1 MTSVGSYYKEPT
13 SIRRQFTVY
22 PYYASGVNTFFTV
35 QNNTLYRAQADLSG
49 VDYVIARDLGTEMAI
64 TGVDAN
70 LLNLWTSEGDPAAN
84 FINATILKSGSA
96 RKFQVLSMVSGLSG
110 LEDPTFP
117 LGVLN
122 FAEPTS
128 RLYYTNG
135 SNADAPYYNS
145 NGNYATG
152 GEAYMD
158 GQHYNGLFDITGNGG
173 SLYSNNS
180 NFPLTTRTPINDLL
194 IVGSGNT
201 TIFTNTTQN
210 LPFGT
215 FWAMNDPIVVGYEW
229 SGFPVSRAIKN
240 RIDETTL
247 F

>member
-1 MTSVGSYYKEPT
+1 MTSVASYYKEPT
-13 SIRRQFTVY
+13 NIRRQFTVY

-49 VDYVIARDLGTEMAI
+49 VDFVIARDLGTEMAI
-64 TGVDAN
+64 TGVDQN
-70 LLNLWTSEGDPAAN
+70 LLNLWTSQSQFSD
-84 FINATILKSGSA
+84 FTSATILKTGSA

-110 LEDPTFP
+110 IEDPTISPENFP
-117 LGVLN
+117 
-122 FAEPTS
+122 EPTS
-128 RLYYTNG
+128 RLFYTTS
-135 SNADAPYYNS
+135 SNVGNDAY
-145 NGNYATG
+145 NGNYGTG

-158 GQHYNGLFDITGNGG
+158 SQNYNGLFDVTGNGANLIDTG
-173 SLYSNNS
+173 
-180 NFPLTTRTPINDLL
+180 NFPLSTATPINELL

-215 FWAMNDPIVVGYEW
+215 FWAMNDPIVIGYNF
-229 SGFPVSRAIKN
+229 SDVPLSRAIKN

>member
-1 MTSVGSYYKEPT
+1 MTSVQSYYKEPT

-49 VDYVIARDLGTEMAI
+49 VDFVIARDLGTEMAI
-64 TGVDAN
+64 TGVDQN
-70 LLNLWTSEGDPAAN
+70 LLNLWTSQTEYSD
-84 FINATILKSGSA
+84 FTNATILKTGSA

-110 LEDPTFP
+110 IETQEIP
-117 LGVLN
+117 LGALP
-122 FAEPTS
+122 EPTS
-128 RLYYTNG
+128 RLFYTNS
-135 SNADAPYYNS
+135 SNAGNDAY
-145 NGNYATG
+145 NGNYGTG

-158 GQHYNGLFDITGNGG
+158 SQNYNGLFDVTGNGANLIDSG
-173 SLYSNNS
+173 
-180 NFPLTTRTPINDLL
+180 NFPSSTATPINELL

-215 FWAMNDPIVVGYEW
+215 FWAMNDPIVIGYNF
-229 SGFPVSRAIKN
+229 SGIPLSRAIKN

>member
-1 MTSVGSYYKEPT
+1 MTSVASYYKEPT
-13 SIRRQFTVY
+13 NIRRQFTVY

-49 VDYVIARDLGTEMAI
+49 VDFVIARDLGTEMAI
-64 TGVDAN
+64 TGVDQN
-70 LLNLWTSEGDPAAN
+70 LLNLWTSQSQFSD
-84 FINATILKSGSA
+84 FTSATILKTGSA

-110 LEDPTFP
+110 IEDPTIPTGVFP
-117 LGVLN
+117 
-122 FAEPTS
+122 EPTS
-128 RLYYTNG
+128 RLFYTTS
-135 SNADAPYYNS
+135 SNVGNDAY
-145 NGNYATG
+145 NGNYGTG

-158 GQHYNGLFDITGNGG
+158 SQNYNGLFDVTGNGANLIDTG
-173 SLYSNNS
+173 
-180 NFPLTTRTPINDLL
+180 NFPLSTATPINELL

-215 FWAMNDPIVVGYEW
+215 FWAMNDPIVIGYNF
-229 SGFPVSRAIKN
+229 SDVPLSRAIKN

>member
-1 MTSVGSYYKEPT
+1 MTSVASYYKEPT
-13 SIRRQFTVY
+13 NIRRQFTVY

-49 VDYVIARDLGTEMAI
+49 VDFVIARDLGTEMAI
-64 TGVDAN
+64 TGVDQN
-70 LLNLWTSEGDPAAN
+70 LLNLWTSQSQFSD
-84 FINATILKSGSA
+84 FTSATILKTGSA

-110 LEDPTFP
+110 IEDPTISPENFP
-117 LGVLN
+117 
-122 FAEPTS
+122 EPTS
-128 RLYYTNG
+128 RLFYTTS
-135 SNADAPYYNS
+135 SNVGNDAY
-145 NGNYATG
+145 NGNYGTG

-158 GQHYNGLFDITGNGG
+158 SQNYNGLFDVTGNGANLIDTG
-173 SLYSNNS
+173 
-180 NFPLTTRTPINDLL
+180 NFPSSTATPINELL

-215 FWAMNDPIVVGYEW
+215 FWAMNDPIVIGYTF
-229 SGFPVSRAIKN
+229 SGIPLSRAIKN

>member
-1 MTSVGSYYKEPT
+1 MTSVQSYYKEPT

-64 TGVDAN
+64 TGIDQN
-70 LLNLWTSEGDPAAN
+70 LLNLWTAQEGFADYTT
-84 FINATILKSGSA
+84 ATLLKTGSA
-96 RKFQVLSMVSGLSG
+96 RKFQVLSMVSGLAG
-110 LEDPTFP
+110 FENP
-117 LGVLN
+117 LSEPGIN
-122 FAEPTS
+122 QYPEPTS
-128 RLYYTNG
+128 RLFYTNNFDIANG
-135 SNADAPYYNS
+135 GS

-158 GQHYNGLFDITGNGG
+158 NQNYNGLFNVTGNGG
-173 SLYSNNS
+173 SGIIDGLPPTY
-180 NFPLTTRTPINDLL
+180 TATPINDLL

-201 TIFTNTTQN
+201 TILTNTTQN

-215 FWAMNDPIVVGYEW
+215 FWAMNDPIVIGYQL
-229 SGFPVSRAIKN
+229 SGIPLSRAIKN

>member
-1 MTSVGSYYKEPT
+1 MTSVASYYKEPT
-13 SIRRQFTVY
+13 NIRRQFTVY

-49 VDYVIARDLGTEMAI
+49 VDFVIARDLGTEMAI
-64 TGVDAN
+64 TGVDQN
-70 LLNLWTSEGDPAAN
+70 LLNLWTSQSQFSD
-84 FINATILKSGSA
+84 FTSATILKTGSA

-110 LEDPTFP
+110 IEDPTISPENFP
-117 LGVLN
+117 
-122 FAEPTS
+122 EPTS
-128 RLYYTNG
+128 RLFYTTS
-135 SNADAPYYNS
+135 SNVGNDAY
-145 NGNYATG
+145 NGNYGTG

-158 GQHYNGLFDITGNGG
+158 SQNYNGLFDVTGNGANLIDTG
-173 SLYSNNS
+173 
-180 NFPLTTRTPINDLL
+180 NFPSSTATPINELL

-215 FWAMNDPIVVGYEW
+215 FWAMNDPIVIGYNF
-229 SGFPVSRAIKN
+229 SDVPLSRAIKN